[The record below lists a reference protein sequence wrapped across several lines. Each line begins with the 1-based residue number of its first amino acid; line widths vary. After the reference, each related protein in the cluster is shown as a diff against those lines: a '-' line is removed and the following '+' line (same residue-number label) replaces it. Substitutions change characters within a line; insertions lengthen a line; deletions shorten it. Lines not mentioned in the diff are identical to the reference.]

1 MLHDFDIRSRVEFQ
15 HALNI
20 DAGPVLH
27 QNVNLQHD
35 EALAAGNRLQDGI
48 GLRRGVFGREAL
60 EVRVEGQP
68 NLFWTIVGVRCR

>member
-1 MLHDFDIRSRVEFQ
+1 MLHNCDIRGRVELQ

-35 EALAAGNRLQDGI
+35 EALAGWNRLQDGI
-48 GLRRGVFGREAL
+48 GLRSRVLGREAL
-60 EVRVEGQP
+60 EVRVGSQSD
-68 NLFWTIVGVRCR
+68 LFGTIVGAGCR